1 MEHKSSVTL
10 TACLR
15 PMGVAQRS
23 LRGSERV
30 ATPLAVEA
38 ATIIEGFAVA
48 SWQRAVL
55 AFEDGAR
62 PWVG

>member
-1 MEHKSSVTL
+1 MEHKPGVTL

-15 PMGVAQRS
+15 PMGVAERS

-30 ATPLAVEA
+30 TAPLAVEA
-38 ATIIEGFAVA
+38 AIIFEGFAVA

-55 AFEDGAR
+55 ALEDGAR
-62 PWVG
+62 LWVG